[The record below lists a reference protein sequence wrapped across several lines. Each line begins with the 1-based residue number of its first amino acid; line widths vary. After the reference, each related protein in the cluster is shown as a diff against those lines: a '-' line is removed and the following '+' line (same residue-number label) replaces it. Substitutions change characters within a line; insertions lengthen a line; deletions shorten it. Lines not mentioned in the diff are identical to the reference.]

1 MEKKISSERMSEE
14 QGENTFNFAV
24 WAHNG
29 EYK

>member
-14 QGENTFNFAV
+14 QGENTFSFAV